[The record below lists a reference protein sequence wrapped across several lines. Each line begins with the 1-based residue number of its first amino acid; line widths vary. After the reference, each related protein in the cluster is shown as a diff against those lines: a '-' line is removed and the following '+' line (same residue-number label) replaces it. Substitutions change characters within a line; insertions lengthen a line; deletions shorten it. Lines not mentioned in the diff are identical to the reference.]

1 MIDPV
6 YIPGMYISHD
16 NQIIRTIGISEPVD
30 GTEHINS
37 QDIIEAAIY
46 INGAW
51 RNINLYKVIGSED
64 SEYEELYYHSNKIIN
79 KKLIVYSNVSFL
91 GIYAIDVKDFCHGVK
106 EL

>member
-1 MIDPV
+1 MVDPV
-6 YIPGMYISHD
+6 YIPGMYVSHD

-46 INGAW
+46 INRAW
-51 RNINLYKVIGSED
+51 KNINLYKVIG
-64 SEYEELYYHSNKIIN
+64 EYEELYYHSDKIIN
-79 KKLIVYSNVSFL
+79 KKLIVYSNISL
-91 GIYAIDVKDFCHGVK
+91 PGIYAITVKDFCNGVK